1 MEESVGLSSA
11 SSRGERLLPVQVDLR
26 GGASGSQSRR
36 AGSRST
42 RRVQRLESYDRS
54 WQIRVLQHWAVTSLS
69 LGSVA
74 RSFRFMHQRLTPPPS
89 DIPPTIP
96 SRCCARASLAPTT
109 SAAAAKAHTSPL
121 GPGPVRRLAMDRR
134 IIVSLRPHA
143 VARKSVGD
151 FSDRGH
157 HRRPRYALPEH
168 CPLGYKRSEPRR
180 GSACQSDKMKS

>member
-121 GPGPVRRLAMDRR
+121 GPGPVRRLPWIVESSFRSVLTLLRANPWVTSLTVATTGDPAMHYRN
-134 IIVSLRPHA
+134 IAH
-143 VARKSVGD
+143 SVTNGR
-151 FSDRGH
+151 SHVEGQRASQ
-157 HRRPRYALPEH
+157 PR
-168 CPLGYKRSEPRR
+168 
-180 GSACQSDKMKS
+180 